1 MAKRGMVDI
10 VILSDGETVES
21 AGSLEFGRMAA
32 TSYEAIMDGKE
43 RVRDV
48 WVELMPMADVV
59 RAVSGAQNWSAA
71 DPVELAAAL
80 RALLEA
86 FKDQSPRAT
95 AIGCL
100 SEALLDVV
108 RAFETLGWDT
118 LDPVEGAYWTRWH
131 EAVEGGARDGK
142 ELRAG
147 AVEWEERVG
156 GVVWD
161 AVNMGTVPVS
171 WRTDEEVS
179 EFFENGEG
187 GAA

>member
-1 MAKRGMVDI
+1 MAKRGMVEI

-48 WVELMPMADVV
+48 RVELMPMADVV
-59 RAVSGAQNWSAA
+59 RAVSGAQGWSAA
-71 DPVELAAAL
+71 DPVQLAAAL

-86 FKDQSPRAT
+86 FKDQSPKAT
-95 AIGCL
+95 AIGSL

-131 EAVEGGARDGK
+131 EAVEGGARDRK
-142 ELRAG
+142 ELLAG
-147 AVEWEERVG
+147 AIEWEERVD

-161 AVNMGTVPVS
+161 AVEQGTGPVS

-179 EFFENGEG
+179 EFFENGKG